1 MTNCSVSTPAPCS
14 GLSEIPLGGG
24 GWAQWTQGT
33 FPCRAVPLPEAKHNP
48 HLIQKEQRCLALT
61 PFPEASR
68 PRRQGPGLPLAEV
81 GCGSGR
87 RGEALV
93 QGAGPM
99 EPWEVGLGPLLRRAP
114 CSLWVLGPQRATAQ
128 LCA

>member
-1 MTNCSVSTPAPCS
+1 MTNCSVSALAPRF

-33 FPCRAVPLPEAKHNP
+33 FPCRAVPLPEAKHTP
-48 HLIQKEQRCLALT
+48 YLVQKEQWCLVFT

-68 PRRQGPGLPLAEV
+68 SRRQGPGLPSAEG
-81 GCGSGR
+81 GCGSGK

-93 QGAGPM
+93 QGGGPT
-99 EPWEVGLGPLLRRAP
+99 ELWEVGLGPLLRRAP